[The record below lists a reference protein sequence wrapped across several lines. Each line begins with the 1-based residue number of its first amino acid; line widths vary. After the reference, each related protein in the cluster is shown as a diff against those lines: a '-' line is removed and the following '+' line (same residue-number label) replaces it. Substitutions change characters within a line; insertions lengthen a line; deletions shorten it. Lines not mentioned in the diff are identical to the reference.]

1 MDEQHASKYVNCDH
15 ERVRFQGFL
24 SMTGQ
29 VHKPKTDKQVLS
41 RGHLS
46 FFQLSCAPSYADAM
60 KIFDRSAFLRLV
72 DIEFCDFIGLEK
84 CRRSKL
90 LLHQRTNGR
99 KLEETRVGD

>member
-46 FFQLSCAPSYADAM
+46 FFQLSGAPSYADAM
-60 KIFDRSAFLRLV
+60 EIFDRSAFLRLV

-84 CRRSKL
+84 IVE
-90 LLHQRTNGR
+90 GR
-99 KLEETRVGD
+99 ETSIAPAYKWQKVTRVGD